1 MPLNEFSLEG
11 YRKLLLEFVSAGYDF
26 RFFDGAYDRNGV
38 VFLRHDVDFCVR
50 HATKIAVLEYELGIH
65 STFFFLIN
73 SALYNLFKIGNLN
86 AIKEIADMGH
96 MVCLHV
102 DEEALQGLASEDKR
116 TYLERQFTAFAS
128 VLPFANCHIISRH
141 RPNLRKHTGWLL
153 NKYLDVYSPPFF
165 KDIEYASDS
174 RGTWGYGYPAEREA
188 FQKKVSFQ
196 LLTHPI
202 WWIEEGKT
210 SSDKVNNM
218 LYERY
223 LASKEY
229 VTIFDFK

>member
-1 MPLNEFSLEG
+1 MPLNGFSLEE
-11 YRKLLLEFVSAGYDF
+11 YRKLLLELVLAGYDF
-26 RFFDGAYDRNGV
+26 RFFDGIYDRNGV

-50 HATKIAVLEYELGIH
+50 YAVEIAVLEYELGIR

-73 SALYNLFKIGNLN
+73 SALYNLFASENLR
-86 AIKEIADMGH
+86 AIKKIVDMGH
-96 MVCLHV
+96 MICLHA
-102 DEEALQGLASEDKR
+102 DEEALQDLTPNDKR
-116 TYLERQFTAFAS
+116 TYLKGQLTALTS
-128 VLPFANCHIISRH
+128 VLPFANGHIISRH
-141 RPNLRKHTGWLL
+141 RPNLSKPSDWLPSE
-153 NKYLDVYSPPFF
+153 YLDVYSPPFF

-174 RGTWGYGYPAEREA
+174 HGTWRYGSPTERKA

-202 WWIEEGKT
+202 WWTAAGET
-210 SSDKVNNM
+210 SSDKINDM

-229 VTIFDFK
+229 VTIYDFK

>member
-1 MPLNEFSLEG
+1 MPLNEFSLKG

-26 RFFDGAYDRNGV
+26 RFFDGAYDRSGV

-50 HATKIAVLEYELGIH
+50 HAIQIALLEYELGIH

-73 SALYNLFKIGNLN
+73 SALYNLFEVENLK
-86 AIKEIADMGH
+86 AIKKIADMGH

-102 DEEALQGLASEDKR
+102 DEETLREPIAEDERAYLKR
-116 TYLERQFTAFAS
+116 QITAFVSA
-128 VLPFANCHIISRH
+128 LPFANRHIISRH
-141 RPNLRKHTGWLL
+141 RPNLSKYTDWIPDE
-153 NKYLDVYSPPFF
+153 YLDVYSPPFF

-174 RGTWGYGYPAEREA
+174 RGTWRYGYPAEREA
-188 FQKKVSFQ
+188 FQEKVSFQ
-196 LLTHPI
+196 LLTHPV
-202 WWIEEGKT
+202 WWIERGET
-210 SSDKVNNM
+210 SNDKVNNV

-223 LASKEY
+223 LASKKY

>member
-1 MPLNEFSLEG
+1 MPLDEFSLEG

-26 RFFDGAYDRNGV
+26 RFFDGVFDRSGV

-50 HATKIAVLEYELGIH
+50 YAAKIAALEYELGVH

-73 SALYNLFKIGNLN
+73 SALYNLFEIENLKV
-86 AIKEIADMGH
+86 IKKIADMGH

-102 DEEALQGLASEDKR
+102 DEEALQDLTTEDKR
-116 TYLERQFTAFAS
+116 TYLKRQLSIFAS
-128 VLPFANCHIISRH
+128 VLPFTNCHIISRH
-141 RPNLRKHTGWLL
+141 RPNLSKNNGWLP
-153 NKYLDVYSPPFF
+153 NEYLDVYSPPFF

-174 RGTWGYGYPAEREA
+174 RGTWRYGYPLERDA

-210 SSDKVNNM
+210 SSDKVKNM